1 MAISYTMLL
10 ASASENNPSLSKF
23 ADEDLDNTVITLFL
37 KIKPIFQTHLELLKP
52 CKYITFLFY
61 LNSFFQYMQYLT
73 LCQILRR
80 GVAEYWG
87 VLSCLPTLAEYNAP

>member
-1 MAISYTMLL
+1 MLL
-10 ASASENNPSLSKF
+10 ASASKNNPRLSKF
-23 ADEDLDNTVITLFL
+23 TDEDLDNTIITLFL

-52 CKYITFLFY
+52 CKYIKFLFY

-87 VLSCLPTLAEYNAP
+87 VLSCLPTLAEHNAL